1 MNNYEITAVLFDWD
15 LTLARILGEVSPAER
30 TAAVFNQ
37 GGILCTPGQMQQA
50 MNVCKT
56 EPHLAKSLGCAK
68 KPQTRREIMQYYK
81 QLLVQ
86 HGYHDIS
93 RAMLNTLYSAYGHL
107 PTYLYEDALPLL
119 DKLQQQGYR
128 LGIISNHAISAR
140 ATMERFVSSYIPP
153 ENIIISQEEDVHK
166 PAKTIY
172 KRAAARLRVH
182 PAECVLIGD
191 NLCVDAIGAVER
203 GNFGM
208 GLWLDRKG
216 LGTTKQLPQGV
227 ARITTLQQVTN
238 YLA

>member
-15 LTLARILGEVSPAER
+15 LTLARILGEVTPAER

-37 GGILCTPGQMQQA
+37 GGIPCTPDQMQQA
-50 MNVCKT
+50 MTACKSD
-56 EPHLAKSLGCAK
+56 PHIAKGLGCAK

-81 QLLVQ
+81 HLLTYL
-86 HGYHDIS
+86 GYNNIGRHL
-93 RAMLNTLYSAYGHL
+93 LNTLYSAYGHL
-107 PTYLYEDALPLL
+107 PTYLYEDTLPLL
-119 DKLQQQGYR
+119 AQLRQQGYQ
-128 LGIISNHAISAR
+128 LGIISNHAMSAR
-140 ATMERFVSSYIPP
+140 ATMEKFVGGYIPSA
-153 ENIIISQEEDVHK
+153 NIIISQEVDVHK

-182 PAECVLIGD
+182 PAECILIGD

-216 LGTTKQLPQGV
+216 IGTEKHLPEGV
-227 ARITTLQQVTN
+227 ARITTLQQVN
-238 YLA
+238 NFLA